1 MFELYKDPVTM
12 VDAKEDDGAFK
23 SNSSPK
29 ADVAPVVL
37 TPTTIPT
44 TSKEEGNTTVDHKI
58 NQDHNKQIKGET
70 DEAQSVREDVV
81 IEKDEKNTGEQ
92 IKGGNLVVISKGKR
106 RKPTKRTKKKK
117 VVKKTYEIVTANN
130 RLIIK

>member
-1 MFELYKDPVTM
+1 M

-58 NQDHNKQIKGET
+58 NQDHNKQIKRET
-70 DEAQSVREDVV
+70 DEAQ
-81 IEKDEKNTGEQ
+81 
-92 IKGGNLVVISKGKR
+92 L
-106 RKPTKRTKKKK
+106 
-117 VVKKTYEIVTANN
+117 
-130 RLIIK
+130 